1 MNLEHQGITKRE
13 VHKGNV
19 GVAGNDAKF
28 LTSFD
33 HQLIFHIM
41 YGVRQFYHRQ
51 KRGEESWP
59 KNNWWLPKKLE
70 QLLPK
75 TVEMKK
81 IAKKN

>member
-19 GVAGNDAKF
+19 GAAGNDAKF

-41 YGVRQFYHRQ
+41 YGVGQFHHRQ
-51 KRGEESWP
+51 KKGE
-59 KNNWWLPKKLE
+59 LG
-70 QLLPK
+70 QQ
-75 TVEMKK
+75 
-81 IAKKN
+81 